1 MDKVLILMWL
11 WFLASG
17 ETTTIIKMARG
28 KFAINANTIYYP
40 VSGKGT
46 GAANR
51 LFAMVPADTVKSCS
65 ECHEDKLNEETVH
78 APAKKDCQRC
88 HIANGAEHPL
98 DNVVGFALKENVPT
112 LCYECHDPKNEKE
125 FVHDPAQKGDC
136 LKCHDI
142 HTSPNLYL
150 VKTDPV
156 GGLCLDCHD
165 LEIPKGNLVHGAVEE
180 GTCTGCHNPHQANN
194 EALLNTTKLDRLCR
208 KCHKPIRKEFKKEFV
223 HDPFKKKDC
232 FACHQPH
239 SSKEA
244 HLSDM
249 KTQDL
254 CFSCHEDTHNSIAAA
269 NVVHGAV
276 NETNTCL
283 NCHKPHA
290 SAEKKILFANEKEV
304 CLSCHD
310 KAIEAVSG
318 NIEAISPHLK
328 EGNTVHG
335 PIALGEC
342 AVCHKPHASQEHTL
356 LTLSFPDDQY
366 VVADPVN
373 FGLCFDCHDDQ
384 LFASP
389 TTESATNFRNGEQ
402 NLHYLHVQGNR
413 GRNCNLCHD
422 MHGSENKYLIKK
434 KTRYGNW
441 NMPIEFELTDKGGS
455 CLTGCH
461 ERYSYERLVLQD
473 SVNLVN
479 PQKN

>member
-1 MDKVLILMWL
+1 MDYLIVLIWL
-11 WFLASG
+11 WFFSSVDDSTRYQPVRDYADNHVYIVNEKTLFPS
-17 ETTTIIKMARG
+17 
-28 KFAINANTIYYP
+28 FNTENTFKLRNL
-40 VSGKGT
+40 V
-46 GAANR
+46 
-51 LFAMVPADTVKSCS
+51 VADSVKSCK
-65 ECHEDKLNEETVH
+65 ECHDDMLVGETIH

-125 FVHDPAQKGDC
+125 FVHEPAQKGEC

-142 HTSPNLYL
+142 HNSPNLYL

-194 EALLNTTKLDRLCR
+194 KALMNSTKLDRLCR

-254 CFSCHEDTHNSIAAA
+254 CFSCHDDMHNSVADASL
-269 NVVHGAV
+269 VHGAI
-276 NETNTCL
+276 NETKTCL
-283 NCHKPHA
+283 NCHVPHA
-290 SAEKKILFANEKEV
+290 ANEKNILFTNEKAA

-310 KAIEAVSG
+310 KEIVNVAG
-318 NIEAISPHLK
+318 NIAAIGPHLA
-328 EGNTVHG
+328 EGNTVHE
-335 PIALGEC
+335 PINTDGC
-342 AVCHKPHASQEHTL
+342 TVCHQPHFSEEHTL
-356 LTLSFPDDQY
+356 LNKPFPATRYAPAIIESFE
-366 VVADPVN
+366 
-373 FGLCFDCHDDQ
+373 LCFKCHDKE
-384 LFASP
+384 LFATP
-389 TTESATNFRNGEQ
+389 ITETVTNFRNGDE
-402 NLHYLHVQGNR
+402 NLHYLHIQGQR
-413 GRNCNLCHD
+413 GRNCSICHD
-422 MHGSENKYLIKK
+422 MHGSPNDYMIKK
-434 KTRYGNW
+434 QTQYGNW
-441 NMPIEFELTDKGGS
+441 EMPIEFEHTDKGGS

-461 ERYSYERLVLQD
+461 ERKSYKRTVLPD
-473 SVNLVN
+473 SLSTNN
-479 PQKN
+479 N